1 MALPRSATKALGR
14 WPWRHHT
21 HGVVDTREAKD
32 KDTLKM
38 GYDVPTS
45 TPEELKGAEP
55 IEHDATAP
63 IVRSPSKLVKKRGPA
78 STNEKEAVA
87 IEDDQHPESR
97 PDTPSVNS
105 ATAEHVI
112 VPAHPPETP
121 TPKPN
126 VLVKKNSLSKRAASK
141 PASAETAETSPAPKE
156 AEVQVPTPVLESP
169 AVEKDPVGDEP
180 PQNPDEPDADEHEQH
195 TTPAEVVV
203 PDTPAA
209 PSSAPER
216 TPSPSSSHTHP
227 FPVRGVTPPNGTRFF
242 EGTDGSLE
250 PTETRTTVMS
260 APLARPSRPQRRIS
274 LRSFGFFY
282 GKDNRPAH
290 AFPAYVPPA
299 ERVVYEEEAEVG
311 SIAPSQQTTPGH
323 KRNHSRIPIGLLTS
337 RIPALPKV
345 TKGDR
350 RAVQSALSLRTLI
363 IGPAALDAKEKN
375 KKGNESKLSAV
386 AALRKVNQQLLEPD
400 EANQV
405 IAALRELPPPDL
417 PPAAAHT
424 VETVRKKKGWVFGR
438 AGTSREDER
447 QDFSKESAGT
457 VAMPIHGCCLDITDE
472 EAQGKHFSKLTGSAF
487 AGSAA
492 GTEANANTG
501 SADLSSL
508 IPMLKNLRLVNL
520 QASPDLS
527 SVNAASFS
535 AQMSAPDLGFG
546 QNADKDGLLAGS
558 VPTPGSLVDGM
569 EKVGQTLMS
578 LGFATTQ
585 AVLPSHVGIH
595 PPKDRMSVLTYWW
608 GYEVVFPP
616 PTMQY
621 LSHVGS
627 ISSALLN
634 FLTAFAL
641 FSNGV
646 REMLPFIRYIAQFID
661 FEWNTIKAQDKGRG
675 VTCTDG
681 QMSCFS
687 LTAHFITPVWVY
699 ALPPIARRA
708 FAALGSCVYRV
719 MPAALVP
726 RPWDF
731 VDPPMSNKVARSMTP
746 GPATQAQSTTP
757 VTPAGLAPQASPA
770 VITEPVEEAGETS
783 DEIIASTETRDDKLP
798 SIHNHE
804 QGRVVDEQQGVQL
817 QDAPIDTLDNAPAV
831 PKRIEEPDTPKY
843 D

>member
-1 MALPRSATKALGR
+1 MMALPRSATKALGR

-21 HGVVDTREAKD
+21 HTVVDTREGKD
-32 KDTLKM
+32 KDPLKVGPM
-38 GYDVPTS
+38 NAE
-45 TPEELKGAEP
+45 EELKGADSVQP
-55 IEHDATAP
+55 NAALV
-63 IVRSPSKLVKKRGPA
+63 VRTPSKLVKKRDPA
-78 STNEKEAVA
+78 SINEKEA
-87 IEDDQHPESR
+87 EDNVPE
-97 PDTPSVNS
+97 PDTPSVNT
-105 ATAEHVI
+105 ATAEHVVI
-112 VPAHPPETP
+112 PAHLPEPPA
-121 TPKPN
+121 PKPN
-126 VLVKKNSLSKRAASK
+126 VLVKKNSLSKRAALN
-141 PASAETAETSPAPKE
+141 PASADQPENSSVPKE
-156 AEVQVPTPVLESP
+156 VEVQVPTPVVESP
-169 AVEKDPVGDEP
+169 AVEKDLVDADQPPQLPQHADEP
-180 PQNPDEPDADEHEQH
+180 ADPGADDVEQH
-195 TTPAEVVV
+195 TTPVEAVV

-216 TPSPSSSHTHP
+216 TPSLSSANTHP

-250 PTETRTTVMS
+250 PTESRTTVLTTPM
-260 APLARPSRPQRRIS
+260 ARPTRPQRRIS

-282 GKDNRPAH
+282 GKDSRPAH
-290 AFPAYVPPA
+290 PFPAYVPPT
-299 ERVVYEEEAEVG
+299 ERVVYEEETETC
-311 SIAPSQQTTPGH
+311 SITPSQPTTPGH
-323 KRNHSRIPIGLLTS
+323 KRNHSRIPINLLTP
-337 RIPALPKV
+337 RKPTAPKV
-345 TKGDR
+345 AKNDR

-363 IGPAALDAKEKN
+363 IGPAALDVKEKS
-375 KKGNESKLSAV
+375 KKGNEPKASA
-386 AALRKVNQQLLEPD
+386 ATALRKANQKLLEPVQ
-400 EANQV
+400 ANRV

-417 PPAAAHT
+417 PPATAQT

-438 AGTSREDER
+438 GGTSREGER
-447 QDFSKESAGT
+447 PESPKESAGT

-472 EAQGKHFSKLTGSAF
+472 GAEEKHFSKLTGSAR

-492 GTEANANTG
+492 GTRPNANTG

-520 QASPDLS
+520 QASHDLS
-527 SVNAASFS
+527 SS
-535 AQMSAPDLGFG
+535 
-546 QNADKDGLLAGS
+546 ADKDGLLAGS

-621 LSHVGS
+621 LSGANS

-661 FEWNTIKAQDKGRG
+661 YEWKTIQEKDKGRG
-675 VTCTDG
+675 VVCAAT
-681 QMSCFS
+681 
-687 LTAHFITPVWVY
+687 WV
-699 ALPPIARRA
+699 
-708 FAALGSCVYRV
+708 V
-719 MPAALVP
+719 PAALVP

-731 VDPPMSNKVARSMTP
+731 VDPPMGNKVAPSMTP
-746 GPATQAQSTTP
+746 GPAAQARSL
-757 VTPAGLAPQASPA
+757 VSLAAAGLAPHVTTVA
-770 VITEPVEEAGETS
+770 ITEPVEEAGETNE
-783 DEIIASTETRDDKLP
+783 EIVSSTETQNDKP
-798 SIHNHE
+798 SSIHNDE
-804 QGRVVDEQQGVQL
+804 QERVVDEQHKL
-817 QDAPIDTLDNAPAV
+817 EDATNNTAAV
-831 PKRIEEPDTPKY
+831 PKQIEESDTPKY

>member
-1 MALPRSATKALGR
+1 MMALPRSATRLGR

-21 HGVVDTREAKD
+21 HGVVDTREGFSACA
-32 KDTLKM
+32 
-38 GYDVPTS
+38 
-45 TPEELKGAEP
+45 PEELKTES
-55 IEHDATAP
+55 IEHNAAP
-63 IVRSPSKLVKKRGPA
+63 IVRTPSKLRKRGPA
-78 STNEKEAVA
+78 STNEKELARDN
-87 IEDDQHPESR
+87 EDTPAGDESHSR

-105 ATAEHVI
+105 ETAEHVI
-112 VPAHPPETP
+112 VPHQLDP
-121 TPKPN
+121 PKPN

-141 PASAETAETSPAPKE
+141 AASPESAETGVVSKE
-156 AEVQVPTPVLESP
+156 VEVQVPTPVIESP
-169 AVEKDPVGDEP
+169 AVEKAPLGAEELPQRADEP
-180 PQNPDEPDADEHEQH
+180 VDGADEH

-203 PDTPAA
+203 PDTPAI
-209 PSSAPER
+209 PLSAPER
-216 TPSPSSSHTHP
+216 TPSPSSSQTHP

-250 PTETRTTVMS
+250 PTETRTTVLT
-260 APLARPSRPQRRIS
+260 APMTRPTRPQRRIS

-282 GKDNRPAH
+282 GKDSRPAH
-290 AFPAYVPPA
+290 PFPVYVPPT
-299 ERVVYEEEAEVG
+299 ERVVYEEDELSV
-311 SIAPSQQTTPGH
+311 APSQRTTGH

-337 RIPALPKV
+337 LKPAHPKV
-345 TKGDR
+345 PKNDR

-375 KKGNESKLSAV
+375 KKGHEPKTSAAVTLS
-386 AALRKVNQQLLEPD
+386 KVNQQLLVPD
-400 EANQV
+400 EANRV

-417 PPAAAHT
+417 PPATART

-438 AGTSREDER
+438 ASREDER
-447 QDFSKESAGT
+447 EESLQESTGT

-472 EAQGKHFSKLTGSAF
+472 EAEEKHFSKLTGSAF

-527 SVNAASFS
+527 SVNAASLS

-546 QNADKDGLLAGS
+546 QNADKDGPLAGS

-595 PPKDRMSVLTYWW
+595 PPQDRMSVLTYWW

-616 PTMQY
+616 PTMRY
-621 LSHVGS
+621 LSHVNS
-627 ISSALLN
+627 ISGALLN

-675 VTCTDG
+675 VVC
-681 QMSCFS
+681 
-687 LTAHFITPVWVY
+687 
-699 ALPPIARRA
+699 
-708 FAALGSCVYRV
+708 AATWV

-746 GPATQAQSTTP
+746 GPATQTLSTTS
-757 VTPAGLAPQASPA
+757 VTPTGLAPQPNAA
-770 VITEPVEEAGETS
+770 VITEPASPAGETS
-783 DEIIASTETRDDKLP
+783 KMTSDTETRDDKPP
-798 SIHNHE
+798 SVHHNE
-804 QGRVVDEQQGVQL
+804 QGRVVDEQKGVEL
-817 QDAPIDTLDNAPAV
+817 RDATDGALGNTAATPE
-831 PKRIEEPDTPKY
+831 RIEETDTPK
-843 D
+843 DD

>member
-1 MALPRSATKALGR
+1 MMALPRSATKALGR

-21 HGVVDTREAKD
+21 HGAVDTRQVKED
-32 KDTLKM
+32 KDPFRT
-38 GYDVPTS
+38 GFQAPTS
-45 TPEELKGAEP
+45 TPEELKGADSRPVE
-55 IEHDATAP
+55 DNT
-63 IVRSPSKLVKKRGPA
+63 IVRTPSKLVKKRGPA
-78 STNEKEAVA
+78 SINEKELVA
-87 IEDDQHPESR
+87 REKDNVPESW
-97 PDTPSVNS
+97 PDTPSVDS

-112 VPAHPPETP
+112 VPAHLPESP
-121 TPKPN
+121 APKPN
-126 VLVKKNSLSKRAASK
+126 VLVKKNSLSKRAAPK
-141 PASAETAETSPAPKE
+141 PVSDLTEDNTVPKE
-156 AEVQVPTPVLESP
+156 AEVQVPTPVVESP
-169 AVEKDPVGDEP
+169 AVESPAVETDPTGVDQPPQHADEP
-180 PQNPDEPDADEHEQH
+180 IDPGANEH
-195 TTPAEVVV
+195 TTPVEVTI
-203 PDTPAA
+203 PDTPVV

-250 PTETRTTVMS
+250 PTETRTTVLT
-260 APLARPSRPQRRIS
+260 APMTRPARPQRRIS

-282 GKDNRPAH
+282 GKDSRPAH
-290 AFPAYVPPA
+290 VFPAYVPPT
-299 ERVVYEEEAEVG
+299 ERVVYEEEAETG
-311 SIAPSQQTTPGH
+311 SIAPSQPSTPGH
-323 KRNHSRIPIGLLTS
+323 KRNHSRIPIGLLS
-337 RIPALPKV
+337 PRKPAPPKV
-345 TKGDR
+345 AKSDR

-375 KKGNESKLSAV
+375 KKGNESKVSAA
-386 AALRKVNQQLLEPD
+386 AALRKVNQKLLEPG
-400 EANQV
+400 EANRV

-417 PPAAAHT
+417 PPATAQT
-424 VETVRKKKGWVFGR
+424 VETVRKKKGVFGR
-438 AGTSREDER
+438 GTSRDDER
-447 QDFSKESAGT
+447 PESPQGSAGT

-472 EAQGKHFSKLTGSAF
+472 GAEEKHFSKLTGSAR

-492 GTEANANTG
+492 GTEPSANTG

-527 SVNAASFS
+527 SS
-535 AQMSAPDLGFG
+535 
-546 QNADKDGLLAGS
+546 ADKDGPLAGS

-595 PPKDRMSVLTYWW
+595 PPNDRMSVLTYWW

-621 LSHVGS
+621 LSSAGS

-661 FEWNTIKAQDKGRG
+661 FEWKSIQEKDKGRG
-675 VTCTDG
+675 VVCAAT
-681 QMSCFS
+681 
-687 LTAHFITPVWVY
+687 WV
-699 ALPPIARRA
+699 I
-708 FAALGSCVYRV
+708 
-719 MPAALVP
+719 PAALVP

-731 VDPPMSNKVARSMTP
+731 VDPPISNKVTRSMTP
-746 GPATQAQSTTP
+746 GFATQTQSLAS
-757 VTPAGLAPQASPA
+757 VTAAGLAPHATPV
-770 VITEPVEEAGETS
+770 VITEPAEEAGETNQ
-783 DEIIASTETRDDKLP
+783 EIVSSTEPRDDKPP
-798 SIHNHE
+798 SIHNDE
-804 QGRVVDEQQGVQL
+804 EGRVVDEQQGAKL
-817 QDAPIDTLDNAPAV
+817 EDDMDTIAV
-831 PKRIEEPDTPKY
+831 VPRQIETDTPK
-843 D
+843 DD